1 MCGSAIELTAGA
13 AEPSLAE
20 IAAHIKTQLADYK
33 APRSLVVVDT
43 VGRAPNGKV
52 DYKGVKAR
60 AMSALGMPA

>member
-1 MCGSAIELTAGA
+1 VQDA

-20 IAAHIKTQLADYK
+20 LAAHVRAALADYK
-33 APRSLVVVDT
+33 APRNLLIVDS

-60 AMSALGMPA
+60 AVAAVSAVA